1 MTWSFKTW
9 IQLDLFLS
17 QGSHHSLLN
26 IHIFIYTCFKTWHT
40 KFWNVSFCATPCPKS
55 SQWLHYSRLVTAKS
69 WILFGVFISTSDPT
83 KNYVF
88 LHLVFQDM
96 NTTEHDCQD
105 LAATGLKSYTVL
117 SRLGMTSLEPLHC
130 CNSMPPSHDNDCNI
144 QDLASQVLTPFGLK
158 IFHMRP
164 FPRLI
169 SFMTWSSKTWIQ
181 VDLFSSLGSHHS
193 SDSFLFKTWHI
204 CNSMSPSLDNDC
216 SIQDLVFQVLN
227 FFWANNFNSRYLPK
241 TKYSVM
247 KKTWQSHVWFFHGLA
262 WQAWNCYIFCNS
274 MFQTLENDCTIQD
287 YPFQV

>member
-1 MTWSFKTW
+1 MSWAGRHMSKILHLSFKTW
-9 IQLDLFLS
+9 CD
-17 QGSHHSLLN
+17 
-26 IHIFIYTCFKTWHT
+26 
-40 KFWNVSFCATPCPKS
+40 
-55 SQWLHYSRLVTAKS
+55 KS
-69 WILFGVFISTSDPT
+69 WTVT
-83 KNYVF
+83 F
-88 LHLVFQDM
+88 LQLNVPLSW
-96 NTTEHDCQD
+96 HDC
-105 LAATGLKSYTVL
+105 
-117 SRLGMTSLEPLHC
+117 M
-130 CNSMPPSHDNDCNI
+130 I

-181 VDLFSSLGSHHS
+181 LDLFSSLGSHHS

-216 SIQDLVFQVLN
+216 SIQDLVFQVLKL
-227 FFWANNFNSRYLPK
+227 FGANNLN

-247 KKTWQSHVWFFHGLA
+247 KKTWQSHVWFFHDLA

-274 MFQTLENDCTIQD
+274 MFQTLENDCTN